1 MKQKPRLDV
10 LALQHGARSPWVS
23 HLTHL
28 LSFSTYTLTVKFEN
42 YKSQRITMI
51 YVAGNN
57 TFIQLRKR
65 AIGRNLVP
73 NLLYVSKGEKKKNHL
88 LNYQFFLKNPCCMYY
103 TPHTQ
108 KYTCNLTRPG

>member
-1 MKQKPRLDV
+1 MKQKPRLSV

-28 LSFSTYTLTVKFEN
+28 LSFSTYKLTVKFEN

-73 NLLYVSKGEKKKNHL
+73 NLPYVSKGGKKITCL
-88 LNYQFFLKNPCCMYY
+88 TTSFF
-103 TPHTQ
+103 
-108 KYTCNLTRPG
+108 